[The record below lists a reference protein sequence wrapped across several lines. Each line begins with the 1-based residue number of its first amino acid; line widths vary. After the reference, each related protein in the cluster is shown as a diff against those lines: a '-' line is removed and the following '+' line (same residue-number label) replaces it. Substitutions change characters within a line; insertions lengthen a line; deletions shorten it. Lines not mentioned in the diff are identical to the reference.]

1 MKSGDKRGVTKIME
15 NLDIGKLQE
24 MRISELNAM
33 ARTLGITGYSGLRKQ
48 ELITRILEAKAEST
62 NALSGSGV
70 LEILHDRDQ
79 GYGFLRSSRYNY
91 LQSNDDIYVSP
102 SQIRRFD
109 LRTGHEVGGKI
120 RPPKKGENKEERYFA
135 LLQIENVNQENPEI
149 AKEMILFDNL
159 TPIYPYERL
168 QLEHD
173 PLEFSTRIVDLMSP
187 IGKGQRGLIVAPPYS
202 GKTTILKN
210 IARGIE
216 ANHPEVKLIFLLID
230 ERPEEVTDVA
240 RSVKGE
246 VISSTFDE
254 HPERHIQ
261 VADMVIE
268 KARRWVE
275 YGKDVVIL
283 LDSMTRLARAHNVM
297 APHSGK
303 TLSGGLDALA
313 FVKPRR
319 FCGAARKIEEGGSLT
334 ILATVLIDTESRADE
349 HIYEEFKGTANME
362 IHLERSLLDRRIFPS
377 INIEKSKTR
386 REELL
391 LKPEA
396 LSKVWVL
403 RKFMGQMN
411 TAESMELL
419 VEQLGKSESNEEFI
433 EMMVNNN
440 RSKNGSS
447 RAARY

>member
-1 MKSGDKRGVTKIME
+1 ME

-24 MRISELNAM
+24 MKISELNAM
-33 ARTLGITGYSGLRKQ
+33 ARKLGITGYSGLRKQ
-48 ELITRILEAKAEST
+48 ELITRILEAKAENT
-62 NALSGSGV
+62 DALSGSGV

-109 LRTGHEVGGKI
+109 LRTGHEVAGKI
-120 RPPKKGENKEERYFA
+120 RPPKKSENKEERYFA
-135 LLQIENVNQENPEI
+135 LLQIETVNQENPDI
-149 AKEMILFDNL
+149 AKERILFDNL
-159 TPIYPYERL
+159 TPVYPFERL

-173 PLEFSTRIVDLMSP
+173 PSEFSTRIVDLMSP

-216 ANHPEVKLIFLLID
+216 ANHPEIKLIFLLID

-240 RSVKGE
+240 RSVNGE

-268 KARRWVE
+268 KARRLVE

-334 ILATVLIDTESRADE
+334 IMATVLIDTESRADE

-377 INIEKSKTR
+377 INIDKSKTR

-419 VEQLGKSESNEEFI
+419 VEQLGKTESNEEFI
-433 EMMVNNN
+433 EMMANNN

-447 RAARY
+447 RGARF

>member
-1 MKSGDKRGVTKIME
+1 ME

-24 MRISELNAM
+24 MRISELNTM
-33 ARTLGITGYSGLRKQ
+33 ARKLGITGYSGLRKQ
-48 ELITRILEAKAEST
+48 ELITRILEAKAENT
-62 NALSGSGV
+62 DALSGSGV

-109 LRTGHEVGGKI
+109 LRTGHEVAGKI
-120 RPPKKGENKEERYFA
+120 RPPKKSENKEERYFA
-135 LLQIENVNQENPEI
+135 LLQIETVNQENPDI
-149 AKEMILFDNL
+149 AKERILFDNL
-159 TPIYPYERL
+159 TPVYPFERL

-173 PLEFSTRIVDLMSP
+173 PSEFSTRIVDLMSP

-216 ANHPEVKLIFLLID
+216 ANHPEIKLIFLLID

-240 RSVKGE
+240 RSVNGE

-334 ILATVLIDTESRADE
+334 IMATVLIDTESRADE

-419 VEQLGKSESNEEFI
+419 VEQLGKTESNEEFI
-433 EMMVNNN
+433 EMMANNN

-447 RAARY
+447 RGARF

>member
-1 MKSGDKRGVTKIME
+1 
-15 NLDIGKLQE
+15 
-24 MRISELNAM
+24 MRISELNTM
-33 ARTLGITGYSGLRKQ
+33 ARKLGITGYSGLRKQ
-48 ELITRILEAKAEST
+48 ELITRILEAKAENT
-62 NALSGSGV
+62 DALSGSGV

-109 LRTGHEVGGKI
+109 LRTGHEVAGKI
-120 RPPKKGENKEERYFA
+120 RPPKKSENKEERYFA
-135 LLQIENVNQENPEI
+135 LLQIETVNQENPDI
-149 AKEMILFDNL
+149 AKERILFDNL
-159 TPIYPYERL
+159 TPVYPFERL

-173 PLEFSTRIVDLMSP
+173 PSEFSTRIVDLMSP

-216 ANHPEVKLIFLLID
+216 ANHPEIKLIFLLID

-240 RSVKGE
+240 RSVNGE

-334 ILATVLIDTESRADE
+334 IMATVLIDTESRADE

-419 VEQLGKSESNEEFI
+419 VEQLGKTESNEEFI

-447 RAARY
+447 RGARF

>member
-1 MKSGDKRGVTKIME
+1 ME

-33 ARTLGITGYSGLRKQ
+33 ARKLGITGYSGLRKQ
-48 ELITRILEAKAEST
+48 ELITRILEAKAENT

-91 LQSNDDIYVSP
+91 LQSSDDIYVSP

-109 LRTGHEVGGKI
+109 LRTGHEVAGKI
-120 RPPKKGENKEERYFA
+120 RPPKKSENKEERYFA
-135 LLQIENVNQENPEI
+135 LLQIETVNKENPEI
-149 AKEMILFDNL
+149 AKERILFDNL
-159 TPIYPYERL
+159 TPVYPDERL

-173 PLEFSTRIVDLMSP
+173 PFEFSTRIVDLMSP

-419 VEQLGKSESNEEFI
+419 VEQLGKTTTNEEFI

>member
-1 MKSGDKRGVTKIME
+1 ME

-24 MRISELNAM
+24 MKISELNAM
-33 ARTLGITGYSGLRKQ
+33 ARKLGITGYSGLRKQ
-48 ELITRILEAKAEST
+48 ELITRILEAKAENT
-62 NALSGSGV
+62 DALSGSGV

-109 LRTGHEVGGKI
+109 LRTGHEVAGKI
-120 RPPKKGENKEERYFA
+120 RPPKKSENKEERYFA
-135 LLQIENVNQENPEI
+135 LLQIETVNQENPDI
-149 AKEMILFDNL
+149 AKERILFDNL
-159 TPIYPYERL
+159 TPVYPFERL

-216 ANHPEVKLIFLLID
+216 ANHPEIKLIFLLID

-240 RSVKGE
+240 RSVNGE

-268 KARRWVE
+268 KARRLVE

-334 ILATVLIDTESRADE
+334 IMATVLIDTESRADE

-419 VEQLGKSESNEEFI
+419 VEQLGKTESNEEFI

-447 RAARY
+447 RGARF

>member
-1 MKSGDKRGVTKIME
+1 
-15 NLDIGKLQE
+15 
-24 MRISELNAM
+24 
-33 ARTLGITGYSGLRKQ
+33 
-48 ELITRILEAKAEST
+48 
-62 NALSGSGV
+62 
-70 LEILHDRDQ
+70 
-79 GYGFLRSSRYNY
+79 
-91 LQSNDDIYVSP
+91 
-102 SQIRRFD
+102 
-109 LRTGHEVGGKI
+109 
-120 RPPKKGENKEERYFA
+120 
-135 LLQIENVNQENPEI
+135 
-149 AKEMILFDNL
+149 
-159 TPIYPYERL
+159 
-168 QLEHD
+168 
-173 PLEFSTRIVDLMSP
+173 
-187 IGKGQRGLIVAPPYS
+187 
-202 GKTTILKN
+202 
-210 IARGIE
+210 
-216 ANHPEVKLIFLLID
+216 
-230 ERPEEVTDVA
+230 
-240 RSVKGE
+240 
-246 VISSTFDE
+246 
-254 HPERHIQ
+254 
-261 VADMVIE
+261 
-268 KARRWVE
+268 
-275 YGKDVVIL
+275 
-283 LDSMTRLARAHNVM
+283 M

-419 VEQLGKSESNEEFI
+419 VEQLGKSETNEEFI
-433 EMMVNNN
+433 EMMVNNT

>member
-1 MKSGDKRGVTKIME
+1 ME

-24 MRISELNAM
+24 MRISELNTM
-33 ARTLGITGYSGLRKQ
+33 ARKLGITGYSGLRKQ
-48 ELITRILEAKAEST
+48 ELITRILEAKAENT
-62 NALSGSGV
+62 DALSGSGV

-109 LRTGHEVGGKI
+109 LRTGHEVAGKI
-120 RPPKKGENKEERYFA
+120 RPPKKSENKEERYFA
-135 LLQIENVNQENPEI
+135 LLQIETVNQENPDI
-149 AKEMILFDNL
+149 AKERILFDNL
-159 TPIYPYERL
+159 TPVYPFERL

-173 PLEFSTRIVDLMSP
+173 PSEFSTRIVDLMSP

-216 ANHPEVKLIFLLID
+216 ANHPEIKLIFLLID

-240 RSVKGE
+240 RSVNGE

-319 FCGAARKIEEGGSLT
+319 FCGAARIIEEGGSLT
-334 ILATVLIDTESRADE
+334 IMATVLIDTESRADE

-419 VEQLGKSESNEEFI
+419 VEQLGKTESNEEFI

-447 RAARY
+447 RGARF